1 MPGLTRKSR
10 GRVTYYT
17 ADNNRQFS
25 TLVTEE
31 LASGDLRIYFA
42 GVTGSGAEERGPEGE
57 IPACFGRFEAA
68 LREAG
73 ICDSLA
79 QVDFLEIHAFGSA
92 PKTPNP
98 LVDAEGFAAARQR
111 TRDAYARAYA
121 EYWASTMPE
130 NGLPAR
136 FTVYVEDLPNAR
148 ASFEISGTA
157 LLQWSTP
164 HQNGDGRSSNCEDR
178 PPSG

>member
-1 MPGLTRKSR
+1 MPRLIKKSR
-10 GRVTYYT
+10 GHVTYYT
-17 ADNNRQFS
+17 DESNRQFS

-31 LASGDLRIYFA
+31 LANGHLRIYFA
-42 GVTGSGAEERGPEGE
+42 GVTGSGAEEQGPDGE

-79 QVDFLEIHAFGSA
+79 QVDFLEVHAFGSA
-92 PKTPNP
+92 AKAPNP
-98 LVDAEGFAAARQR
+98 LVDPAGFAAARKQ

-121 EYWASTMPE
+121 DYWGAKMPE

-136 FTVYVEDLPNAR
+136 FTVYVEDLPNAK

-157 LLQWSTP
+157 LLQRG
-164 HQNGDGRSSNCEDR
+164 Q
-178 PPSG
+178 